1 MGGLVLVVVRDFL
14 NFLVLSATLFPT
26 LWRTVIPLLPP
37 PFLVR
42 SGLVFVTGTA
52 GVEVT
57 LSWWMVAE
65 SGWLVL
71 IDN

>member
-26 LWRTVIPLLPP
+26 LMRTVIPLLPP
-37 PFLVR
+37 PFLVP
-42 SGLVFVTGTA
+42 SCLVFVTGTA

>member
-14 NFLVLSATLFPT
+14 NFLVLSATLFET
-26 LWRTVIPLLPP
+26 LWATVIPLLPP

-52 GVEVT
+52 GVEIT